1 MNRLALKAA
10 AREQIK
16 GKIGILF
23 VINLIISILSGIL
36 GLVFKLIPFGGLVSS
51 IIITPAF
58 ILSLLRVDLN
68 IVVGNQPT
76 VGDSLYGFDD
86 FCSAFKVNF
95 LSGLFTFLW
104 SLLFIIPGIVKAYS
118 YSMSLYILAEKKENR
133 L

>member
-1 MNRLALKAA
+1 MNRLALKSA

-58 ILSLLRVDLN
+58 ILSLLRIDLN
-68 IVVGNQPT
+68 IVAGNQPT

-86 FCSAFKVNF
+86 FWSAFKVNF
-95 LSGLFTFLW
+95 LSGLIAFLW